1 MKNKNKN
8 KALSRALAVVNLRYP
23 QSLYTYAVLNHTSR
37 MTHFPSVPGAPRHLC
52 CSYVPVS
59 TGLPPVALEWDGPKN
74 LQTLYKTFRVQWLK
88 SFILSITGLS
98 RFLRLSIQL
107 RVLKKYFKTFKLSG
121 SKDSKG
127 PSFPVPDQR
136 ASKFSGVFKGF
147 KFFQGFS
154 RLMGFLCSKGFLS
167 CFRKFSW
174 EGNRTSYTSLY
185 TLIYTS
191 K

>member
-1 MKNKNKN
+1 M
-8 KALSRALAVVNLRYP
+8 VNPRYP
-23 QSLYTYAVLNHTSR
+23 QSLYTYAVLNHTFR

-52 CSYVPVS
+52 CSCVPVS

-74 LQTLYKTFRVQWLK
+74 LQTLFKAFRVQWLK
-88 SFILSITGLS
+88 SFILSIKGLS

-107 RVLKKYFKTFKLSG
+107 RVLREYFKTVKLSG

-127 PSFPVPDQR
+127 PGFPVPDQR

-154 RLMGFLCSKGFLS
+154 RLMGFLCPKGFLEL
-167 CFRKFSW
+167 FQKVFMGR
-174 EGNRTSYTSLY
+174 E
-185 TLIYTS
+185 
-191 K
+191 